1 MEPME
6 LKSNVPMHGNPYLR
20 DVSEIPEQSR
30 RDFFR
35 ILFRQKWKIV
45 LCFVLVVGAAAFMA
59 SRTSKTYES
68 QAKIMVRMG
77 REMLSDDPV
86 IRSGE
91 GRSTTSNQDQMESEI
106 TILKSRIVAAQTVD
120 QIGEEAFLGN
130 AKGQPAKLPRTQ
142 IAELETPYEI
152 PPRERVI
159 NRVMN
164 NLNAKNRGSIISVSF
179 TATDPHLAQRVL
191 DTVLRI
197 YIQRHI
203 AVFRLEVSSQF
214 FSERSGDL
222 AAQLLRRQDEFKEFC
237 KTHGIINIEEQKH
250 GLLAQVDDL
259 QARLYDMN
267 AEISGSLAMISSLKD
282 ELKKPAEQ
290 NAEASTAVPGELTRI
305 LNSRLLELMFKQA
318 EISPKYPEDSKEMRD
333 IRQQIEVTRSL
344 IATEKEKKSGALTTG
359 IDTDKAALESTMKS
373 EQAHL
378 ASLRARKKSLAEE
391 LAKREKALNELSP
404 LEGEIARMKR
414 NISLSEQEY
423 LKYRDNLQATE
434 ISAALDSAHVSN
446 VKILQPATLPV
457 APVKPRKTRMI
468 AIGLFIAF
476 FGSIG
481 FAFVIE
487 YFDHSFKTNEEVER
501 RLGLPI
507 LATIPKV
514 RKRELLLATGQPGR
528 NERLLSHE

>member
-6 LKSNVPMHGNPYLR
+6 FKSNVPMHGNPYLR

-45 LCFVLVVGAAAFMA
+45 LCFVFVVGAAAFMA
-59 SRTSKTYES
+59 SRTSKTYQSE
-68 QAKIMVRMG
+68 AKIMVRMG

-86 IRSGE
+86 IRSGG
-91 GRSTTSNQDQMESEI
+91 GRSTTSHRDQMESEI

-120 QIGEEAFLGN
+120 EIGVEAFLAN
-130 AKGQPAKLPRTQ
+130 AKGQSAKLPRTQ
-142 IAELETPYEI
+142 IAELEIPSEI
-152 PPRERVI
+152 APLERVI

-164 NLNAKNRGSIISVSF
+164 NLTAKTRGSIISVSF
-179 TATDPHLAQRVL
+179 AATDPYLAQRVL
-191 DTVLRI
+191 DTLLRV
-197 YIQRHI
+197 YKKRHI

-214 FSERSGDL
+214 FSERSAAL
-222 AAQLLRRQDEFKEFC
+222 AAQLVRSQSEFEEFC
-237 KTHGIINIEEQKH
+237 KTHGIINIEEQKR

-267 AEISGSLAMISSLKD
+267 AEISGSLAMISSFKD

-290 NAEASTAVPGELTRI
+290 NAEASTAVPGELARI
-305 LNSRLLELMFKQA
+305 LNTRLLELMFKQA

-344 IATEKEKKSGALTTG
+344 IATEKENESGALTG
-359 IDTDKAALESTMKS
+359 IDKDKAALESAMKS

-378 ASLRARKKSLAEE
+378 ASLRARKKSLAGE

-404 LEGEIARMKR
+404 LEGEIAKMRR

-423 LKYRDNLQATE
+423 LKYRNNLQATE

-446 VKILQPATLPV
+446 VKILQSATLPV
-457 APVKPRKTRMI
+457 TPVKPRKTRMI

-487 YFDHSFKTNEEVER
+487 YFDHSLKTNEEVER

>member
-20 DVSEIPEQSR
+20 DISEVPEQSR

-35 ILFRQKWKIV
+35 ILFRQKWKIL

-68 QAKIMVRMG
+68 QAKIMVRIG

-91 GRSTTSNQDQMESEI
+91 GRSTTSHRDQMESEI
-106 TILKSRIVAAQTVD
+106 TILKSHIVAAQTVD
-120 QIGEEAFLGN
+120 QIGVEAFLVN
-130 AKGQPAKLPRTQ
+130 AKGQPAKLPRTE
-142 IAELETPYEI
+142 IAELETPSEV
-152 PPRERVI
+152 PPRERI
-159 NRVMN
+159 IHRIMN
-164 NLNAKNRGSIISVSF
+164 SLTAKNRGSIISVGF

-191 DTVLRI
+191 DTLLRV
-197 YIQRHI
+197 YMQRHI

-214 FSERSGDL
+214 FSERSAAL
-222 AAQLLRRQDEFKEFC
+222 AAQLASQQAEFEEFC

-250 GLLAQVDDL
+250 GLLAHVDDL

-267 AEISGSLAMISSLKD
+267 AEINGSLAMISSFKD
-282 ELKKPAEQ
+282 ELEKPAKQ
-290 NAEASTAVPGELTRI
+290 NSEASTAVPGELARI
-305 LNSRLLELMFKQA
+305 LNTRLLELMFEQA
-318 EISPKYPEDSKEMRD
+318 KISAKYPEDSKEMRD
-333 IRQQIEVTRSL
+333 IKQQIEVTRSL
-344 IATEKEKKSGALTTG
+344 MAREKQKESGALTG

-378 ASLRARKKSLAEE
+378 ASLRARKESLAGE
-391 LAKREKALNELSP
+391 LAKREKTLNELSA
-404 LEGEIARMKR
+404 LEGKFTKMKR

-476 FGSIG
+476 FGSMG

-487 YFDHSFKTNEEVER
+487 YFDHSLKTNEEVER
-501 RLGLPI
+501 RLGLPV

-514 RKRELLLATGQPGR
+514 RKRELLLAKGQPER